1 MKTNTASSRQH
12 AQLVK
17 RYHTLATKMCL
28 SKDDKAAI
36 MQSYGVES
44 SLDLS
49 VDELAGLCS
58 ALEMGVN
65 AAPPAL
71 DKLRKQAMASIG
83 GWLRTIGRESDA
95 AIIKGIACRAT
106 GYNRFNDIP
115 AERLRNLYNL
125 FLKKQKDFKAVDRI
139 TQDEL
144 DRLTIC
150 N

>member
-1 MKTNTASSRQH
+1 MKTKTATSREH

-17 RYHTLATKMCL
+17 RYHTLATKLCL
-28 SKDDKAAI
+28 SKDDKTAI
-36 MQSYGVES
+36 MESYGVDS

-83 GWLRTIGRESDA
+83 GWLRIIGRESDA

-139 TQDEL
+139 TQDEI
-144 DRLTIC
+144 DRLIFC